1 MVETR
6 GGRRL
11 AVMFLV
17 AAFLV
22 LFLGRWLAPIDRV
35 GLSAAAPFQSAI
47 TAVTS
52 AIGDTISGVVNG
64 PRFQQENGTLRKT
77 IGVLMRENAA
87 LQSSRYENQ
96 IFRRM
101 LNFRDRNPNLRLMVA
116 RVIGTL
122 NDPLNP
128 VSFISRGSRDGL
140 VDGMTVL
147 DQNGYFA
154 GKIVDIGSS
163 WAKVRCVLS
172 PSSSVGAMD
181 VTTRA
186 SGVVEGKFDA
196 RPVLEYV
203 PTSRVL
209 RAGDFVVTSGVW
221 NEFPR
226 TLLIGQIVSVH
237 HSSSDMF
244 QSAVIQPLAD
254 FSDLEIVQVVKGYRP
269 SQPNQWIKP

>member
-1 MVETR
+1 
-6 GGRRL
+6 
-11 AVMFLV
+11 MFLV

-154 GKIVDIGSS
+154 GKIVDIGSN
-163 WAKVRCVLS
+163 WAKVQWVLS

-186 SGVVEGKFDA
+186 SGVVDGKFDA